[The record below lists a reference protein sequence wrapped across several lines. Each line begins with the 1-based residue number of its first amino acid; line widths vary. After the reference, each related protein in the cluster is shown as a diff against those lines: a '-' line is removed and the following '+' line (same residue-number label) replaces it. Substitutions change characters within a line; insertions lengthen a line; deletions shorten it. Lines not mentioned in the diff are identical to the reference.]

1 MPFLWSRNLI
11 CLNLQSRIYHLKE
24 NQFCLPLRVTQNFI
38 LLTFLAFASYL
49 FVSWAC
55 HCIHLFTQ
63 PKWTNIFD
71 CLKSTHAF
79 KFNLAY
85 LFKFSHS
92 YLYLS
97 VSTAFILQDKIFRSY
112 NHAYKVKIIFKY
124 TYRLKYQLVI
134 FITNVTF
141 VLTVKIYFKLLYIPF
156 HPNIFCLK
164 SISCLISVL
173 QNAVHATIK

>member
-1 MPFLWSRNLI
+1 MR
-11 CLNLQSRIYHLKE
+11 K
-24 NQFCLPLRVTQNFI
+24 NQFCIPLRVTQNFI

-79 KFNLAY
+79 KFNLVY

-164 SISCLISVL
+164 SISCQISVL
-173 QNAVHATIK
+173 PNAVSSIYNHATIK